1 MIDKDLLKGLDKLIS
16 CMDSFQ
22 QDNGE
27 LRYTLTI
34 HSYAQCHR
42 VIVNILKS
50 DKVTHKS
57 RAVTFCVEDFD
68 HVYDTFELYTR
79 KLYAQEVIGDW
90 VVRDKEPL

>member
-1 MIDKDLLKGLDKLIS
+1 MCSKELLNNIDELIS

-27 LRYTLTI
+27 LRYQFTV
-34 HSYAQCHR
+34 HSYAQCHKI
-42 VIVNILKS
+42 IVNIFKS

-68 HVYDTFELYTR
+68 HLYETFELYTN
-79 KLYAQEVIGDW
+79 KLYEEALN
-90 VVRDKEPL
+90 K

>member
-1 MIDKDLLKGLDKLIS
+1 MCSKELLNDLDKLVS

-27 LRYTLTI
+27 LRYTLTV
-34 HSYAQCHR
+34 HSYAQCHKI
-42 VIVNILKS
+42 IVNIFKS

-68 HVYDTFELYTR
+68 HLYETFERHTNELYEE
-79 KLYAQEVIGDW
+79 A
-90 VVRDKEPL
+90 